1 MALPRTE
8 LHFHLLPGVD
18 DGPAGLPEALALARQ
33 TVDDGTAVVTVT
45 PHIRDLVEAGI
56 LAEVAERTDAL
67 GAALEQEGIA
77 LDVRPGAEVAH
88 DDLDG
93 LTQAD
98 LEAIAQGPAEAR
110 WVLLE
115 APLRGRDPAPFID
128 GVRAVRRGGLGVL
141 VGHPERSPAVR
152 AAPELLD
159 ELLAEGCAAQVNASS
174 VLGTHG
180 REAQA
185 AALELV
191 RTGRALVLASDAHRL
206 GRGAVLTHAVGA
218 LAATGVP
225 RERAERLTRQH
236 PAALLADGLPAV
248 RDVVA

>member
-1 MALPRTE
+1 M
-8 LHFHLLPGVD
+8 
-18 DGPAGLPEALALARQ
+18 
-33 TVDDGTAVVTVT
+33 
-45 PHIRDLVEAGI
+45 
-56 LAEVAERTDAL
+56 
-67 GAALEQEGIA
+67 
-77 LDVRPGAEVAH
+77 AH

-98 LEAIAQGPAEAR
+98 LEAIAQGPPEAR

-115 APLRGRDPAPFID
+115 APLRGRDPAPFAD

-180 REAQA
+180 REARA
-185 AALELV
+185 AALETC
-191 RTGRALVLASDAHRL
+191 RTGRAHVLASDAHRL
-206 GRGAVLTHAVGA
+206 GRRRGADPRRRGPRRRGHAASG
-218 LAATGVP
+218 P
-225 RERAERLTRQH
+225 SDLTRQH

>member
-1 MALPRTE
+1 M
-8 LHFHLLPGVD
+8 
-18 DGPAGLPEALALARQ
+18 
-33 TVDDGTAVVTVT
+33 TVT

-56 LAEVAERTDAL
+56 LAEVAQRTDAL
-67 GAALEQEGIA
+67 RAALEQEGIA

-93 LTQAD
+93 LTRAD
-98 LEAIAQGPAEAR
+98 LEAVAQGPPGAR

-115 APLRGRDPAPFID
+115 APLRGRDPAPFAD
-128 GVRAVRRGGLGVL
+128 AVRAVRREGLGVL

-152 AAPELLD
+152 AAPDCLD
-159 ELLAEGCAAQVNASS
+159 ELLDEGCAAQVNASS

-180 REAQA
+180 HEPQA
-185 AALELV
+185 VALDLV

-218 LAATGVP
+218 LAAAGIP
-225 RERAERLTRQH
+225 REQAERLTRQH
-236 PAALLADGLPAV
+236 PAALLGEGLPAA